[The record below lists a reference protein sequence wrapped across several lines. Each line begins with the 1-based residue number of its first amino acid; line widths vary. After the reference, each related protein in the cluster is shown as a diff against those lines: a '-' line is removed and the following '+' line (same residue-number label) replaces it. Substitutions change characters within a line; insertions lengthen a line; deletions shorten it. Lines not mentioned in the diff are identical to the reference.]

1 MIKYYPRK
9 KDGAYELSPRYTY
22 KGQTF
27 TMESKWGY
35 PTQILEF
42 FAMLDQN
49 QLNSETKILI
59 EELKSNLQK
68 NKNIM
73 TTSLISQIVGCTLL
87 FVPYIVMDE
96 STNPVTI
103 PDWAGI
109 TGLVGLSLDIV
120 GLGLCTIQ
128 WIKFNQDKLIEQIAI
143 SFNQNLN

>member
-1 MIKYYPRK
+1 
-9 KDGAYELSPRYTY
+9 
-22 KGQTF
+22 
-27 TMESKWGY
+27 MESKWGY

-42 FAMLDQN
+42 FDMLDQN

-73 TTSLISQIVGCTLL
+73 TTSLISQIVGGTLL
-87 FVPYIVMDE
+87 FVPYFTMDE